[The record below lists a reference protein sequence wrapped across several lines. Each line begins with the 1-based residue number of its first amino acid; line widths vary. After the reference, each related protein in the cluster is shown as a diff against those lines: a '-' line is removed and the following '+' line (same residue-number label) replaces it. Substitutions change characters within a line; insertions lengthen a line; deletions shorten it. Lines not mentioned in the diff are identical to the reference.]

1 MPVDEYQVW
10 MYMSQVRRTGAVNG
24 EIRRI
29 QERMVDNVKHPA
41 SDAETQRDIVSQLN
55 QLFKLLLAEKA
66 AQEALEK
73 VGNDDRG
80 NTQDSSTRVAHDPR
94 PRVRIWNILK

>member
-29 QERMVDNVKHPA
+29 QERMVENVKHPA

-55 QLFKLLLAEKA
+55 QIFKMLLAEKA

-73 VGNDDRG
+73 VGDDDCG
-80 NTQDSSTRVAHDPR
+80 NTQDSGTRVAHDPR